1 MMRER
6 DKPQVQNARL
16 KNICSDQ
23 SGNVAVITALCL
35 TVILS
40 VLAFVLNTGLLYAE
54 KNRYQNAVEA
64 AAMAGAVSLC
74 DEDPE
79 GTAINIL
86 LKNLF
91 PDGYEGEELP
101 EGYTVDVVPGYY
113 DESGLYDFSDYSEFG
128 YSSFIDETNLPEG
141 FFVNSVLVR
150 LTVDQKLIMANF
162 LETDDVSL
170 QTTAAAYLKSYGI
183 LSLGEESDDGITFTN
198 FFGSEPLI
206 TGGTIHANNNISF
219 GASPTIDSSSV
230 MVTAAG
236 NISGYGGG
244 TSGVDPISL
253 KTVAAYLEDL
263 YARAD
268 KIITEDDFPAVS
280 GGEYTDEYGNVYT
293 RRSGLPI
300 FKPHVGDHGGMVYYF
315 AGDGDV
321 QLGNISDEG
330 DVTNLMFVSETSVM
344 WFSGSENLAWGGEN
358 EHQVTIIAGED
369 ICFAGT
375 PPTPRSDDS
384 FVSKGVVL
392 LAGDDIYWNN
402 GGTVTFIRNLRMI
415 AEGSIEID
423 GPGDYHPS
431 GIAYNLNF
439 GPPCPPH
446 DVRLGRPVTP

>member
-206 TGGTIHANNNISF
+206 TGSNIHANNNISF
-219 GASPTIDSSSV
+219 GASPNIDSNGV
-230 MVTAAG
+230 MVTAVG

-253 KTVAAYLEDL
+253 KSVAACLEDL

-268 KIITEDDFPAVS
+268 KIITEDDFPAVN
-280 GGEYTDEYGNVYT
+280 GGEYTDEHGNVYT
-293 RRSGLPI
+293 RGLDELPT
-300 FKPHVGDHGGMVYYF
+300 FKPHVGDHGGMIYYF
-315 AGDGDV
+315 AGDGDA
-321 QLGNISDEG
+321 QLGNIGDEEG
-330 DVTNLMFVSETSVM
+330 DVTNLTFVSENSVM
-344 WFSGSENLAWGGEN
+344 WAPESQTINWGGKN

-369 ICFAGT
+369 ICFAGSY
-375 PPTPRSDDS
+375 RSDS
-384 FVSKGVVL
+384 TFISKGVVL
-392 LAGDDIYWNN
+392 LAGGDIQWAN
-402 GGTVTFIRNLRMI
+402 GGYSASFIRNLRMI
-415 AEGSIEID
+415 AEGSIEIE
-423 GPGDYHPS
+423 GPATWCPLNM
-431 GIAYNLNF
+431 AYNLNF

-446 DVRLGRPVTP
+446 DVRLGRLVTP